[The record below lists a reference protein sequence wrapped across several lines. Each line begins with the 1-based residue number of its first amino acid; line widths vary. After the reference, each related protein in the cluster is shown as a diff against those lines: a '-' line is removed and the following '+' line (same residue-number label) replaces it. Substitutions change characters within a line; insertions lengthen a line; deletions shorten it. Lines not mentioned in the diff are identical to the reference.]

1 MADRFEHDAPRL
13 DRNTILSYDRT
24 RLSYQR
30 TMLAWVRTGTSLI
43 GFGVAIYNFHRMT
56 GGQLGSYLIGPH
68 EFALAMVGTGLV
80 TLLLA
85 TIEYRRDIRLLSAQY
100 ADIPRS
106 PLPALV
112 AFSVSILG
120 IMGLILIIFR
130 K

>member
-1 MADRFEHDAPRL
+1 
-13 DRNTILSYDRT
+13 
-24 RLSYQR
+24 
-30 TMLAWVRTGTSLI
+30 MLAWVRTGTSLI